1 MSIAT
6 SEQNGAGTALSSNP
20 APQRMV
26 TVDNSQFSNLLDT
39 AKFEHLWRLSKAFSA
54 SDLVPAQFHKKPEN
68 CFIGIQM
75 AIRLGVDPFMFLQSC
90 YVVHGRPGI
99 EAKLAIA
106 LANSAGVF
114 RGPIRYDLEGAGK
127 TRKCTAYAEVRETAE
142 TISMTV
148 DWAMV
153 EAEGWNKKTGS
164 KWLTMPEVMFRYR
177 AAMMLIRTH
186 CPEVIMGMQSKEEL
200 EDIHPETAA
209 VVHRVLSAPS
219 SLDALTDR
227 LSGQEEAAEES
238 ATESTAA
245 DADLPNMTE
254 IESAFAEA
262 ASEAAIAALY
272 DSLKGPESTAVFSDA
287 QSDEIETFKVL
298 ALQRVKGGKK
308 QKELTP

>member
-6 SEQNGAGTALSSNP
+6 SEQNGSGTALAAQQP
-20 APQRMV
+20 QQRMV
-26 TVDNSQFSNLLDT
+26 TVDNGQFSNLLDT

-106 LANSAGVF
+106 LANSSGVF
-114 RGPIRYDLEGAGK
+114 IGPIRYRLDGAGK
-127 TRKCTAYAEVRETAE
+127 QRSCTAFATVRETSE
-142 TISMTV
+142 TIEMTV

-153 EAEGWNKKTGS
+153 EAEGWNKKSGS

-219 SLDALTDR
+219 SLDALAER
-227 LSGQEEAAEES
+227 LSGEGEATEETPAEEGPK
-238 ATESTAA
+238 T
-245 DADLPNMTE
+245 LPASMVE
-254 IESAFAEA
+254 IESAFADCADAGQVE
-262 ASEAAIAALY
+262 SLY
-272 DSLKGPESTAVFSDA
+272 DSLKGPAATAALSDA
-287 QSDEIETFKVL
+287 QNDEIETFKVL
-298 ALQRVKGGKK
+298 ALQRIKGGKK
-308 QKELTP
+308 QKELT